1 MKIYGAS
8 TASHRQNYTS
18 LYSFDC
24 EFRRCRNSLLFN
36 TSGIRAAAEK
46 SSTYQRY
53 ASALFSANSL
63 YLHCLFLK
71 ALEIWRIY
79 CVALAKEYILVRF
92 CPRVSAVPKHRY
104 CLIRAASVPLLKIFN
119 TSERTGMSVVLRS
132 IEFAMRTRSQRLYK
146 EVQSLACL
154 RLICARASYLHRL
167 FSKALEIL
175 NGIYFSPEPSRRIR
189 TDKDVRGSKQYR
201 VRIANSQTTTVQG
214 GIVVVVPAGVFCALL
229 ASASPISKRLT
240 ETLFLKA
247 LDILNGIYFS
257 PEPSQR
263 SRTDRDVRGFVRS
276 EFVASKLVVGQH
288 TGRYA
293 VQQAISKSV
302 YSLWLHYCL
311 CFKFFLCVFYTFF
324 ITFLLSLTYTY
335 MNHIPIN
342 NPGAACKHKLAA
354 RLKGVTL

>member
-1 MKIYGAS
+1 M
-8 TASHRQNYTS
+8 
-18 LYSFDC
+18 
-24 EFRRCRNSLLFN
+24 
-36 TSGIRAAAEK
+36 
-46 SSTYQRY
+46 
-53 ASALFSANSL
+53 
-63 YLHCLFLK
+63 
-71 ALEIWRIY
+71 
-79 CVALAKEYILVRF
+79 
-92 CPRVSAVPKHRY
+92 PKHRY

-229 ASASPISKRLT
+229 ASASPISK
-240 ETLFLKA
+240 
-247 LDILNGIYFS
+247 
-257 PEPSQR
+257 
-263 SRTDRDVRGFVRS
+263 
-276 EFVASKLVVGQH
+276 
-288 TGRYA
+288 
-293 VQQAISKSV
+293 SV

-311 CFKFFLCVFYTFF
+311 CFKFFLCIFYTFF
-324 ITFLLSLTYTY
+324 IIFLLSLTYTY